1 MDDTNYFILN
11 THLFNPYLGISRKRL
26 NTRFDTYLR
35 RLEMD
40 TKGEIKAIEKYFD
53 AQKVRITSE
62 RDAKIKRTFHKT
74 GPTVR
79 RIWDNAATTLK
90 LLETRCRE
98 NVEAAHNR
106 ATQKRMEYVKEMKQS

>member
-1 MDDTNYFILN
+1 
-11 THLFNPYLGISRKRL
+11 
-26 NTRFDTYLR
+26 
-35 RLEMD
+35 MD

-62 RDAKIKRTFHKT
+62 RDARIKRTFHKT

-90 LLETRCRE
+90 LLESRCRE
-98 NVEAAHNR
+98 NVEAAHKR
-106 ATQKRMEYVKEMKQS
+106 ASQKRADYLDTGKQT